1 MMIDENLNYVIL
13 ANNINKKFLKNF
25 SEYPVINELSFVNL
39 KNKLEFYT
47 SKRIIF
53 NNTFYALRDFEKKEI
68 LKLLNKQ
75 KIKYINI
82 TSDIEEVID
91 CDYIVV
97 YDNENIALEG
107 KKDDVL
113 KEEKILKKLGYGL
126 PFVVDLS
133 TQLTYYNIFSK
144 VYDDMDELV
153 GELWN

>member
-68 LKLLNKQ
+68 LKILNK
-75 KIKYINI
+75 
-82 TSDIEEVID
+82 
-91 CDYIVV
+91 
-97 YDNENIALEG
+97 
-107 KKDDVL
+107 
-113 KEEKILKKLGYGL
+113 
-126 PFVVDLS
+126 
-133 TQLTYYNIFSK
+133 
-144 VYDDMDELV
+144 
-153 GELWN
+153 